1 MSGWLHPAP
10 CFFLFPPVCLFL
22 SPAGQGPGTTSHRLL
37 ASTPMGLVIQ
47 AYSLSPPFLRAMARV
62 KYGQGYLVGMKGLLR
77 SANMRLFPLPMVSGC
92 LE

>member
-1 MSGWLHPAP
+1 MFLLVLPA
-10 CFFLFPPVCLFL
+10 CFSFFL

-47 AYSLSPPFLRAMARV
+47 AYSLSPPLLRAFAHV